1 MRLLIVTPVR
11 DEAGH
16 LDLVIDAMAAQ
27 TRRPDLWVVVED
39 GSVDGSRE
47 LLERRA
53 RELDFMRVVVA
64 PSARHSTARDRLAAG
79 AAPRT
84 FNIGLRAAGA
94 GGWDFV
100 GKLDGDIQLPSDYF
114 ERLLAE
120 FARDP
125 ELGIVGGQV
134 VERRRGRWTPVG
146 VPPHHVPGA
155 VKLYRRACLERIGG
169 VVDVLG
175 WDTIDEMY
183 ARMHGFRTRSYRDLV
198 VRHHRPTG
206 TADGLLRGR
215 ARLGACAYVA
225 GYPRYFVLARSLKL
239 ATAPP
244 AVISGAAFLWG
255 YVRAAANRAPRIEDE
270 AFRAHVREELRGR
283 VLARLPVALRRAYS
297 S

>member
-1 MRLLIVTPVR
+1 VRFVIVTPVR
-11 DEAGH
+11 DEASH
-16 LDLVIDAMAAQ
+16 LDLVIEAMVRQ
-27 TRRPDLWVVVED
+27 TRRPDLWIIVDD
-39 GSVDGSRE
+39 GSIDGSRE

-53 RELDFMRVVVA
+53 SELEFMRLVIA
-64 PSARHSTARDRLAAG
+64 PSAPHG

-84 FNIGLRAAGA
+84 YNGGLRAAGRN
-94 GGWDFV
+94 GWDFI
-100 GKLDGDIQLPSDYF
+100 GKLDGDIELPANYF
-114 ERLLAE
+114 ERLLGE

-125 ELGIVGGQV
+125 DLGIAGGQV
-134 VERRRGRWTPVG
+134 VERRRGRRTPVR

-155 VKLYRRACLERIGG
+155 VKLYRRSCLDRIGG
-169 VVDVLG
+169 VAEVLG

-183 ARMHGFRTRSYRDLV
+183 ARMHRFHTRSYEDLV
-198 VRHHRPTG
+198 VHHHRPTG

-225 GYPRYFVLARSLKL
+225 RYPRYFVLGRSLKL

-255 YVRAAANRAPRIEDE
+255 YARAAATRAPRIEDD
-270 AFRAHVREELRGR
+270 AFCIHVREELRGR
-283 VLARLPVALRRAYS
+283 VLGRLPLARRDASQS